1 MLFRSGAFSEHY
13 SQKPELLSIVFPVIL
28 LHGLS
33 HPDTAMYATRALKDI
48 CKDNMTH
55 IGTYSE
61 GILNVCHHKLLE
73 GSMVVSYTT
82 SSYFVHHQ

>member
-55 IGTYSE
+55 IG
-61 GILNVCHHKLLE
+61 
-73 GSMVVSYTT
+73 
-82 SSYFVHHQ
+82 